1 MEDDS
6 GWCWFPCRRCGIAH
20 ALKEK
25 NLLVHAPEPPCAVDE
40 AILKDRIL
48 ADLRATWGSVP
59 AQEIADRH
67 GMHIKAVYRIGKE
80 IGVWNKYDL
89 SD

>member
-1 MEDDS
+1 M
-6 GWCWFPCRRCGIAH
+6 
-20 ALKEK
+20 
-25 NLLVHAPEPPCAVDE
+25 DE